1 MSEVDDAMLQ
11 RMFHIVCDEHKS
23 FCYLDFLDLMK
34 PTTYR
39 NKICKLK
46 KDGIVEL
53 DYISGV
59 AFHTLKGYRSG
70 KPVTPNHIGVSS
82 SSCPNS
88 LPLSITVGHNDPV
101 YQMIKTL
108 PMDRQA
114 IHDIRAK
121 FQSPNIYETFSH
133 TTTSTCFQFPKDDV
147 NCDIRL
153 PYWNVNKAVVQVRIH
168 KTDTVSIIV
177 ACSRE
182 PFAFDYS
189 GIIRF
194 FNTLA
199 ATWGLLV
206 GLTLTLNLN
215 QQKQF
220 HIDHYGNWLLTQ
232 WHFGRDSLTTYK
244 GEKYEITVE
253 GAQHVFTRLYAKD
266 FGKYSKIRLESV
278 ESPSR
283 TTVSQA
289 IQDKLSSLDDDDDDD
304 DDDQEDLK

>member
-23 FCYLDFLDLMK
+23 FSYLDFLDLVK

-53 DYISGV
+53 DYISGI
-59 AFHTLKGYRSG
+59 AFHTLKGYRRG
-70 KPVTPNHIGVSS
+70 KPVTLDHIGGISS
-82 SSCPNS
+82 SV
-88 LPLSITVGHNDPV
+88 PLSLLVGHNDPV
-101 YQMIKTL
+101 YQIIKTL

-121 FQSPNIYETFSH
+121 FQSPNIYETVSH
-133 TTTSTCFQFPKDDV
+133 TTTPFQFPKDDV

-168 KTDTVSIIV
+168 KTDTVTIIV

-253 GAQHVFTRLYAKD
+253 NAQHIFARIYSKD

-278 ESPSR
+278 ECPTTR

-289 IQDKLSSLDDDDDDD
+289 IQDKLSSLEDDDDDE
-304 DDDQEDLK
+304 QEDVK